1 MCTLLILLYVLD
13 VLLKLQPFVWLQNLL
28 TPMPE
33 TRVQLQNYTRK
44 MEQKM
49 LREED
54 LRMGLRLYKSVG
66 TVLN

>member
-1 MCTLLILLYVLD
+1 
-13 VLLKLQPFVWLQNLL
+13 
-28 TPMPE
+28 MPE